1 MIHILDRDVD
11 FEEAKASTDLE
22 ILFTYCVQRAIESL
36 RIGSESIGSWKNAQE
51 ITRWLL
57 CPGMGE
63 DDFIEAW
70 EDQSL
75 MRELHR
81 ELGLWLEDVREVI
94 QEAGTGT

>member
-1 MIHILDRDVD
+1 
-11 FEEAKASTDLE
+11 
-22 ILFTYCVQRAIESL
+22 
-36 RIGSESIGSWKNAQE
+36 
-51 ITRWLL
+51 
-57 CPGMGE
+57 MGE